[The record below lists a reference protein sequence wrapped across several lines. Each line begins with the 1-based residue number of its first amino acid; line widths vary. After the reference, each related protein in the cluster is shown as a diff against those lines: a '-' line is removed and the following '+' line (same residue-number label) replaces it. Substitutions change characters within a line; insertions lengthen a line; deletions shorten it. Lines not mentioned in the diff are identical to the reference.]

1 VLPPRPRCRL
11 PDGRLVDLNIVGVDM
26 AFDLAVMQ
34 LLPDAVRP
42 VAWLE
47 GASPPVGRIVLP
59 VGPDGRPLSVGVVSV
74 AVRKLDGPQ
83 EPKYDLPLR
92 TKADRPGIFG
102 TVVDGKYIVANI
114 RGLARDV
121 GILPGDRLFSIAG
134 HRVTSDEDVA
144 KAVDEKQSGDIVPVV
159 VVRDGRAL
167 SFELPLL
174 PAVKVGAWNRT
185 WRCDDFP
192 VALEYSP
199 PVGTAACG
207 GPIVDTAGRVVG
219 VTVGQ
224 TTDATGWAIPAD
236 EVRKIVNDAKKGIL
250 APWVERGASD

>member
-1 VLPPRPRCRL
+1 MQIPPES
-11 PDGRLVDLNIVGVDM
+11 
-26 AFDLAVMQ
+26 
-34 LLPDAVRP
+34 VRP

-59 VGPDGRPLSVGVVSV
+59 IGPDGRPLNVGVVSV
-74 AVRKLDGPQ
+74 AVRKLVDPQ
-83 EPKYDLPLR
+83 EPNYEAPLR
-92 TKADRPGIFG
+92 IKADRPPLGG
-102 TVVDGKYIVANI
+102 TVKDGKYIVGWV
-114 RGLARDV
+114 RGLAKAA

-134 HRVTSDEDVA
+134 HRITSEDDVARPDDVA
-144 KAVDEKQSGDIVPVV
+144 KSVGEKQSGDIVPVV
-159 VVRDGRAL
+159 VVRGWQAL

-192 VALEYSP
+192 IALEYAP

-207 GPIVDTAGRVVG
+207 GPIVDTSGRVVG

-236 EVRKIVNDAKKGIL
+236 EVQRIVDDAKEGKL
-250 APWVERGASD
+250 ASWIERGASD